1 MKRLF
6 VSVLLIGLLVAG
18 LLSPSFASAQS
29 TDHPVDENETAYVD
43 VTATI
48 LQTNPDIARSIDQ
61 PSLTNP
67 VDLWKWTR
75 SMTVDQKLWL
85 TSASAVQTQALYG
98 DKVTILKEKCDWVE
112 IAAHGQPPP
121 KNNLGYPG
129 WVPEKQITKDKSF
142 DQKKDDSFALV
153 TSTTAWL
160 YNNQNLADSFMEIS
174 INTRLPIIS
183 QKKVLSKWRLLV
195 TGTSG

>member
-18 LLSPSFASAQS
+18 FLSPSFASAQS

-121 KNNLGYPG
+121 KNDLGYPG
-129 WVPEKQITKDKSF
+129 GCQRNKL
-142 DQKKDDSFALV
+142 QK
-153 TSTTAWL
+153 T
-160 YNNQNLADSFMEIS
+160 
-174 INTRLPIIS
+174 
-183 QKKVLSKWRLLV
+183 KVLIRKRTIRLRSLQARQPGFTIIRTWQIV
-195 TGTSG
+195 LWKSA